1 MIASHHS
8 CYILKK
14 EKVRGDH
21 QMKNLLCLMLCI
33 LLIFSLSACSQL
45 NAVPKETSF
54 GYNHKRSLAKETNGC
69 EEIPAPYISDYR
81 EYRNYIKANDA
92 PQQFVSFQKINFE
105 KKLSFKS
112 FLLADYSGEYAY
124 YDYSMY
130 MSNGERIDLRV
141 NHAGYHDKLFS
152 DKPVIERPTTMEDMR
167 DMPSNELAVIY
178 IDDIQ
183 YVYLFNRE
191 GKATLYAVTFVI
203 DEIQFRWTF
212 NAVNEFPKEKDTF
225 IERLLHAST
234 ATEARDEFAAAI
246 RGQHPSQVVR
256 QVLMWGIPAFVVIG
270 LGAFGIIYRRKCKR
284 TSK

>member
-1 MIASHHS
+1 
-8 CYILKK
+8 
-14 EKVRGDH
+14 
-21 QMKNLLCLMLCI
+21 
-33 LLIFSLSACSQL
+33 
-45 NAVPKETSF
+45 
-54 GYNHKRSLAKETNGC
+54 
-69 EEIPAPYISDYR
+69 
-81 EYRNYIKANDA
+81 
-92 PQQFVSFQKINFE
+92 
-105 KKLSFKS
+105 
-112 FLLADYSGEYAY
+112 
-124 YDYSMY
+124 

-141 NHAGYHDKLFS
+141 NHSGYHDKLFS

-256 QVLMWGIPAFVVIG
+256 QVLMWGIPTFVVIG